1 MTDGLPVSSRLRA
14 GRIAL
19 IAAVL
24 SAIGLLASVQTPTTL
39 NLLWFVV
46 LLACLGV
53 SLARLRHDWP
63 VAKLPESGA
72 LSPDARIARA
82 SLVKDR
88 EKDKDSAAAFL
99 SSVGH
104 DLRQPLQA
112 ISLYAATLAT
122 HPLPD
127 ASRQLVGG
135 LEAAAE
141 TLSVQ
146 FEEVMAIA
154 KLESGRVPLDPKP
167 VTLGAILSSTVAV
180 HLDEAHE
187 RALHL
192 RHVGS
197 HLRVWTDEALLARA
211 VDRLVAHAVQTTE
224 RGGVLVGC
232 RRHGDGVLLEVR
244 DTSGGIAPELLADVF
259 KPFSS
264 YGQRLIDRGLGLAL
278 AERIVQRLG
287 GTLSLRS
294 VAGRGNIYTI
304 RLPRLTG
311 AAPG

>member
-1 MTDGLPVSSRLRA
+1 MTEGSAAPSRLRA

-19 IAAVL
+19 IAAAL
-24 SAIGLLASVQTPTTL
+24 SAVGLLASVSSPSVL
-39 NLLWFVV
+39 SLIWFVV

-53 SLARLRHDWP
+53 TFIRLRPGAAIDTQRATKPQEVRP
-63 VAKLPESGA
+63 VAESQDKG
-72 LSPDARIARA
+72 SDQERA
-82 SLVKDR
+82 S
-88 EKDKDSAAAFL
+88 AFL

-154 KLESGRVPLDPKP
+154 KLVSGRMPLDLKS
-167 VTLGAILSSTVAV
+167 VALGAVLSSTVAV
-180 HLDEAHE
+180 HLDEAHDK
-187 RALHL
+187 ALHL

-197 HLRVWTDEALLARA
+197 PLRVWADEALLARA
-211 VDRLVAHAVQTTE
+211 VDRVVAHAVQTTE
-224 RGGVLVGC
+224 RGGVLAGC
-232 RRHGDGVLLEVR
+232 RRRGDSVLLEVR
-244 DTSGGIAPELLADVF
+244 DTSGGIAPELLSEVF

-264 YGQRLIDRGLGLAL
+264 YGQRLTDRGLGLVL
-278 AERIVQRLG
+278 AERIVQQLG

-304 RLPRLTG
+304 KLPRLTG
-311 AAPG
+311 TASS

>member
-1 MTDGLPVSSRLRA
+1 MTEDLAVPPRLRA

-19 IAAVL
+19 IAAAL
-24 SAIGLLASVQTPTTL
+24 AAIGLLVSVQTPTTL

-53 SLARLRHDWP
+53 SFVRLRHDWP
-63 VAKLPESGA
+63 VAKVSRGA

-82 SLVKDR
+82 ALVKNQ

-154 KLESGRVPLDPKP
+154 KLESDRIPLDPKP
-167 VTLGAILSSTVAV
+167 VTLGAIFSSTVAV
-180 HLDEAHE
+180 HLDEAHDKS
-187 RALHL
+187 LHL

-197 HLRVWTDEALLARA
+197 HLRVWADEALLARA

-232 RRHGDGVLLEVR
+232 RRHGDMIWLQVR
-244 DTSGGIAPELLADVF
+244 DTSGGIAPELQADVF

-264 YGQRLIDRGLGLAL
+264 YGQRFTDRGLGLAL
-278 AERIVQRLG
+278 AERIVRRLG
-287 GTLSLRS
+287 GTLTLRS
-294 VAGRGNIYTI
+294 VSGRGNIYTI
-304 RLPRLTG
+304 SLPRLTG
-311 AAPG
+311 AVPG